1 MKITK
6 AQLRN
11 IIKEELEATIE
22 EEAPMQE
29 GFMQNAVMK
38 LLSMLSPGLAETA
51 QLTTEYPEFAKA
63 VNRHGDSK
71 AVSNNLQIAGS
82 AGLEGGAVNRHGDSK
97 AVSNNLQI
105 AGAAGLEGGS
115 SQLRR
120 ALEKDEAEVV
130 RALDDFVAGDGS
142 SSRVDLNL
150 GMRGGRFSK
159 R

>member
-82 AGLEGGAVNRHGDSK
+82 AGLEGG
-97 AVSNNLQI
+97 
-105 AGAAGLEGGS
+105 S

-120 ALEKDEAEVV
+120 ALEKDEAEVG

-142 SSRVDLNL
+142 SSRAFAMALPGFLEGGDKIDLNV

>member
-38 LLSMLSPGLAETA
+38 LLGMLSPGLAEVA

-82 AGLEGGAVNRHGDSK
+82 AGLEGG
-97 AVSNNLQI
+97 
-105 AGAAGLEGGS
+105 S

-130 RALDDFVAGDGS
+130 RALDDFVAGGGS
-142 SSRVDLNL
+142 SSRAFAMALPGFLEGGDKIDLNL

>member
-11 IIKEELEATIE
+11 IIKEELDATIE

-38 LLSMLSPGLAETA
+38 LLGMLSPGLAEVA

-82 AGLEGGAVNRHGDSK
+82 AGLD
-97 AVSNNLQI
+97 
-105 AGAAGLEGGS
+105 GGS

-130 RALDDFVAGDGS
+130 RALDDFVAGGGS
-142 SSRVDLNL
+142 SSRAFAMALPGFLEGGDKIDLNL

>member
-11 IIKEELEATIE
+11 MIKEELEATIE

-82 AGLEGGAVNRHGDSK
+82 AGLEGG
-97 AVSNNLQI
+97 
-105 AGAAGLEGGS
+105 S

-142 SSRVDLNL
+142 SSRAFAMALPGFLEGGDKIDLNL

>member
-11 IIKEELEATIE
+11 IIKEELEATME

-38 LLSMLSPGLAETA
+38 LLGMLSPGLAETA

-82 AGLEGGAVNRHGDSK
+82 AGLEGG
-97 AVSNNLQI
+97 
-105 AGAAGLEGGS
+105 S

-142 SSRVDLNL
+142 SSRAFAMALPGFLEGGDKIDLNL

>member
-6 AQLRN
+6 AQLRKL
-11 IIKEELEATIE
+11 IKEELEATIE

-82 AGLEGGAVNRHGDSK
+82 AGLEGG
-97 AVSNNLQI
+97 
-105 AGAAGLEGGS
+105 S

-130 RALDDFVAGDGS
+130 RALDDFVAGGGS
-142 SSRVDLNL
+142 SSRAFAMALPGFLEGGDKIDLNL

>member
-38 LLSMLSPGLAETA
+38 LLGMLSPGLAETA

-82 AGLEGGAVNRHGDSK
+82 AGLEGG
-97 AVSNNLQI
+97 
-105 AGAAGLEGGS
+105 S

-130 RALDDFVAGDGS
+130 RALDDFVAGDGT
-142 SSRVDLNL
+142 SSRAFAMALPGFLEGGDKIDLNL
-150 GMRGGRFSK
+150 GMRAGRFSK

>member
-1 MKITK
+1 MKLTK
-6 AQLRN
+6 TQLKQ
-11 IIKEELEATIE
+11 IINEELEATME

-29 GFMQNAVMK
+29 SFMQNAALK
-38 LLSMLSPGLAETA
+38 LLRMFSPGLAATA
-51 QLTTEYPEFAKA
+51 QLAMEYPEFAKA

-82 AGLEGGAVNRHGDSK
+82 
-97 AVSNNLQI
+97 
-105 AGAAGLEGGS
+105 AGLEGGS

-142 SSRVDLNL
+142 SSRAFAMALPGFLEGGDKIDLNL
-150 GMRGGRFSK
+150 GMRGGRFGK
-159 R
+159 RSR

>member
-6 AQLRN
+6 TQLRN

-38 LLSMLSPGLAETA
+38 LLGMLSPGLAETA

-82 AGLEGGAVNRHGDSK
+82 AGLD
-97 AVSNNLQI
+97 
-105 AGAAGLEGGS
+105 GGS

-130 RALDDFVAGDGS
+130 RALDDFVAGGGS
-142 SSRVDLNL
+142 SSRAFAMALPGFLEGGDKIDLNL

>member
-1 MKITK
+1 MKLTK
-6 AQLRN
+6 SQLKQ
-11 IIKEELEATIE
+11 IIKEELEATMK

-29 GFMQNAVMK
+29 SFMQNAALK
-38 LLSMLSPGLAETA
+38 LLRMFSPGLAETA
-51 QLTTEYPEFAKA
+51 ELAMEYPEFAKA

-82 AGLEGGAVNRHGDSK
+82 
-97 AVSNNLQI
+97 
-105 AGAAGLEGGS
+105 AGLEGGS

-142 SSRVDLNL
+142 SSRAFAMALPGFLEGGDKIDLNL
-150 GMRGGRFSK
+150 GMRGGRFRK

>member
-38 LLSMLSPGLAETA
+38 LLGMLSPGLAEVA

-82 AGLEGGAVNRHGDSK
+82 AGLD
-97 AVSNNLQI
+97 
-105 AGAAGLEGGS
+105 GGS

-120 ALEKDEAEVV
+120 ALEKDEAEVA
-130 RALDDFVAGDGS
+130 RALDDFVAGGGS
-142 SSRVDLNL
+142 SSRAFAMALPGFLEGGDKIDLNL

>member
-6 AQLRN
+6 AQLRKL
-11 IIKEELEATIE
+11 IKEELEATIE

-38 LLSMLSPGLAETA
+38 LLGMLSPGLAETA

-82 AGLEGGAVNRHGDSK
+82 AGLD
-97 AVSNNLQI
+97 
-105 AGAAGLEGGS
+105 GGS

-130 RALDDFVAGDGS
+130 RALDDFVAGGGS
-142 SSRVDLNL
+142 SSRAFAMALPGFLEGGDKIDLNL

>member
-1 MKITK
+1 MKLTK
-6 AQLRN
+6 SQLKR
-11 IIKEELEATIE
+11 IIKEEHEATMK

-29 GFMQNAVMK
+29 SFMQNAALK
-38 LLSMLSPGLAETA
+38 LLRMFSPGLAETA
-51 QLTTEYPEFAKA
+51 ELAMEYPEFAKA

-82 AGLEGGAVNRHGDSK
+82 
-97 AVSNNLQI
+97 
-105 AGAAGLEGGS
+105 AGLEGGS

-142 SSRVDLNL
+142 SSRAFAMALPGFLEGGDKIDLNL
-150 GMRGGRFSK
+150 GMRGGRFGK
-159 R
+159 RSR

>member
-38 LLSMLSPGLAETA
+38 LLSMLSPGLAEVA

-71 AVSNNLQIAGS
+71 AVSNNLQIAAS
-82 AGLEGGAVNRHGDSK
+82 
-97 AVSNNLQI
+97 
-105 AGAAGLEGGS
+105 AGLEGGS

-142 SSRVDLNL
+142 SSRAFAMALPGFLEGGDKIDLNL

-159 R
+159 Q

>member
-38 LLSMLSPGLAETA
+38 LLGMLSPGLAETA
-51 QLTTEYPEFAKA
+51 QLTTEYPEFAK
-63 VNRHGDSK
+63 
-71 AVSNNLQIAGS
+71 
-82 AGLEGGAVNRHGDSK
+82 AVNRHGDSK

-130 RALDDFVAGDGS
+130 RALDDFVAGGGS
-142 SSRVDLNL
+142 SSRAFAMALPGFLEGGDKIDLNL

>member
-6 AQLRN
+6 TQLRN

-38 LLSMLSPGLAETA
+38 LLGMLSPGLAEVA

-82 AGLEGGAVNRHGDSK
+82 AGLD
-97 AVSNNLQI
+97 
-105 AGAAGLEGGS
+105 GGS

-130 RALDDFVAGDGS
+130 RALDDFVAGGGS
-142 SSRVDLNL
+142 SSRAFAMALPGFLEGGDKIDLNL

>member
-38 LLSMLSPGLAETA
+38 FLSMLSPGLAETA

-82 AGLEGGAVNRHGDSK
+82 AGLEGG
-97 AVSNNLQI
+97 
-105 AGAAGLEGGS
+105 S

-130 RALDDFVAGDGS
+130 RALDDFVAGGGS
-142 SSRVDLNL
+142 SSRAFAMALPGFLEGGDKIDLNL

>member
-11 IIKEELEATIE
+11 IIKEELEGMTE

-38 LLSMLSPGLAETA
+38 LLGMLSPGLAETA

-82 AGLEGGAVNRHGDSK
+82 AGLEGG
-97 AVSNNLQI
+97 
-105 AGAAGLEGGS
+105 S

-142 SSRVDLNL
+142 SSRAFAMALPGFLEGGDKIDLNL

>member
-29 GFMQNAVMK
+29 GFMQDVAMK
-38 LLSMLSPGLAETA
+38 ILSMLSPGLAETA
-51 QLTTEYPEFAKA
+51 ELAREYPEFAKA
-63 VNRHGDSK
+63 VARHSEGPEAK
-71 AVSNNLQIAGS
+71 AVSNNLQIAGG
-82 AGLEGGAVNRHGDSK
+82 AGGS
-97 AVSNNLQI
+97 
-105 AGAAGLEGGS
+105 GS

-130 RALDDFVAGDGS
+130 RALDDFVAGGGS
-142 SSRVDLNL
+142 SSRAFAMALPGFLEGGDKIDLNL

>member
-38 LLSMLSPGLAETA
+38 LLGMLSPGLAETA

-82 AGLEGGAVNRHGDSK
+82 AGLEGG
-97 AVSNNLQI
+97 
-105 AGAAGLEGGS
+105 S

-142 SSRVDLNL
+142 SSRAFAMALPGFLEGGDKIDLNL
-150 GMRGGRFSK
+150 GMRGGRFRK

>member
-1 MKITK
+1 MKLTK
-6 AQLRN
+6 TQLKQ
-11 IIKEELEATIE
+11 IIKEELEATME

-29 GFMQNAVMK
+29 SFMQNAALK
-38 LLSMLSPGLAETA
+38 LLRMFSPGLAETA
-51 QLTTEYPEFAKA
+51 QLAMEYPEFAKA

-82 AGLEGGAVNRHGDSK
+82 
-97 AVSNNLQI
+97 
-105 AGAAGLEGGS
+105 AGLEGGS

-142 SSRVDLNL
+142 SSRAFAMALPGFLEGGDKIDLNL
-150 GMRGGRFSK
+150 GMRGGRFGK
-159 R
+159 RSR

>member
-6 AQLRN
+6 TQLRD

-29 GFMQNAVMK
+29 NFMQDAAMSILN
-38 LLSMLSPGLAETA
+38 MLSPGLAETA
-51 QLTTEYPEFAKA
+51 ELAREYPEFAKA
-63 VNRHGDSK
+63 VARHSEGPDAK
-71 AVSNNLQIAGS
+71 AVSNNLQIAGG
-82 AGLEGGAVNRHGDSK
+82 AGGR
-97 AVSNNLQI
+97 
-105 AGAAGLEGGS
+105 GS

-130 RALDDFVAGDGS
+130 RALDDFVAGGGS
-142 SSRVDLNL
+142 SSRAFAMALPRFLEGGDKIDLNL
-150 GMRGGRFSK
+150 GMRGGRFRK

>member
-38 LLSMLSPGLAETA
+38 LLSMLSPGLAEVA

-82 AGLEGGAVNRHGDSK
+82 AGLEGG
-97 AVSNNLQI
+97 
-105 AGAAGLEGGS
+105 S

-130 RALDDFVAGDGS
+130 RALDDFVAGGGS
-142 SSRVDLNL
+142 SSRAFAMALPGFLEGGDKIDLNL
-150 GMRGGRFSK
+150 GMRGGRFRK

>member
-1 MKITK
+1 MKLTK
-6 AQLRN
+6 TQLKQ
-11 IIKEELEATIE
+11 IIKEELEATME

-51 QLTTEYPEFAKA
+51 QLATEYPEFAKA

-82 AGLEGGAVNRHGDSK
+82 
-97 AVSNNLQI
+97 
-105 AGAAGLEGGS
+105 AGLEGGS

-142 SSRVDLNL
+142 SSRAFAMALPGFLEGGDKIDLNL
-150 GMRGGRFSK
+150 GMRGGRFGK
-159 R
+159 RSR

>member
-71 AVSNNLQIAGS
+71 AVSNNLQIAAS
-82 AGLEGGAVNRHGDSK
+82 
-97 AVSNNLQI
+97 
-105 AGAAGLEGGS
+105 AGLEGGS

-142 SSRVDLNL
+142 SSRAFAMALPGFLEGGDKIDLNL

>member
-11 IIKEELEATIE
+11 IIKEELDATIE

-38 LLSMLSPGLAETA
+38 LLGMLSPGLAETA

-82 AGLEGGAVNRHGDSK
+82 AGLD
-97 AVSNNLQI
+97 
-105 AGAAGLEGGS
+105 GGS

-130 RALDDFVAGDGS
+130 RALDDFVAGGGS
-142 SSRVDLNL
+142 SSRAFAMALPGFLEGGDKIDLNL

>member
-38 LLSMLSPGLAETA
+38 LLSMLSPGLAEVA

-82 AGLEGGAVNRHGDSK
+82 AGLEGD
-97 AVSNNLQI
+97 NN
-105 AGAAGLEGGS
+105 
-115 SQLRR
+115 QLRR
-120 ALEKDEAEVV
+120 ALEKEEAEVV

-142 SSRVDLNL
+142 YSRAFAMALPGFLEGGDKIDLNL

>member
-6 AQLRN
+6 TQLRN
-11 IIKEELEATIE
+11 IIKEELEATME

-38 LLSMLSPGLAETA
+38 LLGMLSPGLAETA

-82 AGLEGGAVNRHGDSK
+82 AGLEGG
-97 AVSNNLQI
+97 
-105 AGAAGLEGGS
+105 S

-142 SSRVDLNL
+142 SSRAFAMALPGFLEGGDKIDLNL

>member
-1 MKITK
+1 MKLTK
-6 AQLRN
+6 TQLKQ
-11 IIKEELEATIE
+11 IIKEELEATMK

-29 GFMQNAVMK
+29 SFMQNAALK
-38 LLSMLSPGLAETA
+38 LLRMFSPGLAETA
-51 QLTTEYPEFAKA
+51 ELAMEYPEFAKA

-82 AGLEGGAVNRHGDSK
+82 
-97 AVSNNLQI
+97 
-105 AGAAGLEGGS
+105 AGLEGGS

-142 SSRVDLNL
+142 SSRAFAMALPGFLEGGDKIDLNL
-150 GMRGGRFSK
+150 GMRGGRFGK
-159 R
+159 RSR

>member
-6 AQLRN
+6 AQLRKL
-11 IIKEELEATIE
+11 IKEELDATME

-29 GFMQNAVMK
+29 SFMQNAALK
-38 LLSMLSPGLAETA
+38 LLRMFSPGLAETA
-51 QLTTEYPEFAKA
+51 QLAMEYPEFAKA

-82 AGLEGGAVNRHGDSK
+82 
-97 AVSNNLQI
+97 
-105 AGAAGLEGGS
+105 AGLEGGS

-142 SSRVDLNL
+142 SSRAFAMALPGFLEGGDKIDLNL
-150 GMRGGRFSK
+150 GMRGGRFGK
-159 R
+159 RSR